1 MLRFSAAVTTSL
13 MLLVAGAPAGAADE
27 IRATSGLT
35 TAPEVR
41 TEIDSA
47 TYVVDRLGRLVTVAA
62 EHAWV
67 PCMDDQGNRADDAWL
82 RDRLLV
88 SRLTDKGDPDPTWGP
103 PRRVTIPNFSYM
115 VDVWIDEADRIHLSA
130 QAETLSR
137 VNPDD
142 PCGPPPEYP
151 ENTPNV
157 TRMVEMRLTPHG
169 APDETFGPGGIRE
182 ARDEATPDELLNLP
196 YPPSYSRKGPDGENL
211 TVSATNRRYA
221 VDPQGRVVAAV
232 DHVATNATNDEWR
245 SWPAEAFE
253 VHRFLRNA
261 DGRLVRDPSYGDGGR
276 YLHRRI
282 HNDAEEGPVPVWTEL
297 VSFQVEDD
305 GRAVLTAESNGSV
318 RLLRLTAEGKAD
330 TTFGT
335 DGLSEPA
342 PFSSM
347 WRNPVM
353 NRIRP
358 DGRGGYFVVGWGPNA
373 PLRKVSGDRTGYVRL
388 GKSVLYRLTST
399 GRLDT
404 SFGTPRPGP
413 VRGLRVVNLDRAA
426 VVSWDASN
434 PAPAYY
440 SVRVEGRNGLVLY
453 TTTEKNRVVLD
464 KETLGRRLDN
474 GHRFTVTVTPT
485 LDFFDGG
492 VAGTTTVEPRDDAT
506 PPRNVTVSDK
516 GNGTVS
522 VRWDD
527 PADDGG
533 APVLRYVVTADPTD
547 GRTRRETVTDEDV
560 VLRSLRTG
568 VKHRITVTAVTKYG
582 PGRAAAMTVRT
593 RR

>member
-47 TYVVDRLGRLVTVAA
+47 TYVVDRLGRLVTVAV

-245 SWPAEAFE
+245 
-253 VHRFLRNA
+253 VR
-261 DGRLVRDPSYGDGGR
+261 GR
-276 YLHRRI
+276 RRR
-282 HNDAEEGPVPVWTEL
+282 
-297 VSFQVEDD
+297 S
-305 GRAVLTAESNGSV
+305 R
-318 RLLRLTAEGKAD
+318 
-330 TTFGT
+330 
-335 DGLSEPA
+335 
-342 PFSSM
+342 
-347 WRNPVM
+347 
-353 NRIRP
+353 
-358 DGRGGYFVVGWGPNA
+358 
-373 PLRKVSGDRTGYVRL
+373 
-388 GKSVLYRLTST
+388 ST
-399 GRLDT
+399 G
-404 SFGTPRPGP
+404 SS
-413 VRGLRVVNLDRAA
+413 A
-426 VVSWDASN
+426 
-434 PAPAYY
+434 
-440 SVRVEGRNGLVLY
+440 
-453 TTTEKNRVVLD
+453 
-464 KETLGRRLDN
+464 
-474 GHRFTVTVTPT
+474 TPT
-485 LDFFDGG
+485 ADSSATRPTATGG
-492 VAGTTTVEPRDDAT
+492 GTFTGASTMTQRRDLSLCGPSWCPSRSRTTVARF
-506 PPRNVTVSDK
+506 
-516 GNGTVS
+516 
-522 VRWDD
+522 
-527 PADDGG
+527 
-533 APVLRYVVTADPTD
+533 
-547 GRTRRETVTDEDV
+547 
-560 VLRSLRTG
+560 
-568 VKHRITVTAVTKYG
+568 
-582 PGRAAAMTVRT
+582 
-593 RR
+593 